1 MGNARTLSLT
11 TAFVSRPS
19 QSFGI
24 PETNVQAASCAGSPR
39 VTRSNDPPWVA
50 ASFWSS
56 CGIARPIDDRLRKE
70 STETSDRPVSHRSV
84 DGVTEFGGVEDGSRE
99 AAASGCG
106 FERMAH
112 DCFGVTVAVPRAG

>member
-1 MGNARTLSLT
+1 MNARWETPYAAPDRGIRLPSEPVIRNPRDQRPGRLACRF
-11 TAFVSRPS
+11 TACYSIQRPS
-19 QSFGI
+19 
-24 PETNVQAASCAGSPR
+24 
-39 VTRSNDPPWVA
+39 WVA

-56 CGIARPIDDRLRKE
+56 CGIARPIHDRLRKE

-84 DGVTEFGGVEDGSRE
+84 DGVTEFGGVKDGSRE

-112 DCFGVTVAVPRAG
+112 D